1 MWIYYMLEQKVSFY
15 LFWWHLP
22 KKNIFGVFDTIISS
36 LQVNSKNLQNLINNL
51 EHQFSV
57 IAVSDTWTS
66 EGKKTKPSIWLTRG
80 LPALLWGKRED
91 FEKWIQILC

>member
-1 MWIYYMLEQKVSFY
+1 MKCEYTTCLNKKFPFPFSDGIYPKRKKN
-15 LFWWHLP
+15 

-66 EGKKTKPSIWLTRG
+66 EGKKTKPSI
-80 LPALLWGKRED
+80 
-91 FEKWIQILC
+91 